1 MQLVN
6 ESQFKELLTK
16 PGLLVADF
24 YATWCGPCKMLS
36 PVLEE
41 LDGEL
46 EQVTFVKIDIDAD
59 RALADEMGL
68 VSVPTVMFYKDGQK
82 YDELIGFK
90 PKPQI
95 LEKIEGEL

>member
-1 MQLVN
+1 MQVVN
-6 ESQFKELLTK
+6 QNEFKELLSK

-24 YATWCGPCKMLS
+24 FATWCGPCKMLG

-59 RALADEMGL
+59 RELADELQL
-68 VSVPTVMFYKDGQK
+68 VSVPTLMFFKDGEK

-90 PKPQI
+90 PKQQI
-95 LEKIEGEL
+95 LEKLEGVL

>member
-1 MQLVN
+1 MQVVN
-6 ESQFKELLTK
+6 QNEFKELLSK

-24 YATWCGPCKMLS
+24 FATWCGPCKMLG

-59 RALADEMGL
+59 RELADELNL
-68 VSVPTVMFYKDGQK
+68 VSVPTLMFFKDGEK

-95 LEKIEGEL
+95 LEKLEDVL